1 LVGEVILMAID
12 KTIIVLGEGDLFFS
26 PFEPGTTQGD
36 GEEYFGNT
44 TDISISR
51 DVSKLDRFTSYGGQQ
66 ISLSPII
73 LRESASLDI
82 TTDHLAMSNVARW
95 FGMISEDS
103 DVLAGAGTYFES
115 FTARLGRFYQ
125 LGQTVTPQGV
135 RAIEN
140 VQVSVGG
147 TAVDPATNFEV
158 DNASG
163 RIQIL
168 RNAASITDGQTFVAS
183 FEWRTQSRG
192 VVTPGLVEVLGAL
205 RFVSANRFGPNK
217 NYFFPCVALSS
228 SGGLDLKDSNWQSLR
243 FAAEVRRLNP
253 ATELYYVDEVFS
265 TSTTLGEQ
273 QVIDLVGDDGPF
285 AIDDLGEFFVDDAGN
300 YYVLPA

>member
-168 RNAASITDGQTFVAS
+168 KECRIHHGRPDISSPA
-183 FEWRTQSRG
+183 
-192 VVTPGLVEVLGAL
+192 
-205 RFVSANRFGPNK
+205 
-217 NYFFPCVALSS
+217 S
-228 SGGLDLKDSNWQSLR
+228 SGARSLEAWSHQGLSRFSAPYASCRPIGLDR
-243 FAAEVRRLNP
+243 TR
-253 ATELYYVDEVFS
+253 T
-265 TSTTLGEQ
+265 TSSH
-273 QVIDLVGDDGPF
+273 
-285 AIDDLGEFFVDDAGN
+285 AWR
-300 YYVLPA
+300 